1 MMDMRYA
8 ELDDGMVVHIGQGLL
23 YMRRRYLEHLAIM
36 KEEGRWRSNWRRPVT
51 TS

>member
-8 ELDDGMVVHIGQGLL
+8 ELDDGMVVHIGQGLP
-23 YMRRRYLEHLAIM
+23 YVRRRYLEHLAIM